1 MSATLDARIRL
12 NSAEFQ
18 GGLNRAVI
26 AANSAVQ
33 RMSAQFATL
42 QNVTS
47 FGAIG
52 VAIVGLGQKILTA
65 TISFEK
71 YKRQL
76 ALTTGGVESAAKK
89 FKELQAIASQPGL
102 DLASAVDAQ
111 IRLKEIGYTSDEAT
125 KHIQV
130 LAKNI
135 AAFGGGGEELKG
147 VILAFSQISS
157 KGQVFA
163 EEINQIAE
171 RLPTVRRLMKDAF
184 GTSNAEEIQ
193 KMGVSAREFTDKM
206 INGMQNAQPVAEGLT
221 EELAKIKLII
231 ESVFADES
239 GIMSAGFK
247 MAREA
252 LEKLIEAHGVYV
264 TAYTGFFVGEERMKE
279 LAYATDFAAR
289 MQEKLNDSNADR
301 QKKEDDAAAAAKKKK
316 QFEEQ
321 HTKAMLA
328 AISARERIMS
338 MSSKTFETDQEK
350 LKIVEEELSKISDQ
364 ETLLEA
370 LEKARE
376 KNLTLTETE
385 IARTNMLL
393 GLLEQKKT
401 LEESIINAKAAALKK
416 EVQREMMS
424 PQQRR
429 QADRQARAEGRA
441 AKRILNRDLNEEVN
455 KQWKE
460 AEKRGMG
467 DPIKEAG
474 KQALKREVAKQKAA
488 EAEAIAKEAGMTLK
502 KIYTVLQGLATA

>member
-47 FGAIG
+47 FGLIG
-52 VAIVGLGQKILTA
+52 TAVLGLGQKILTA

-76 ALTTGGVESAAKK
+76 AITSGGAEAAAKK
-89 FKELQAIASQPGL
+89 FKELQVIASQPGL

-125 KHIQV
+125 KHIQT
-130 LAKNI
+130 LARNI
-135 AAFGGGGEELKG
+135 AAFGGGGEEMKG

-171 RLPTVRRLMKDAF
+171 RLPTVRRLMKEAF

-206 INGMQNAQPVAEGLT
+206 IAGMESAQPVVSGLA
-221 EELAKIKLII
+221 EELSKIKVIMDG
-231 ESVFADES
+231 VFADES
-239 GIMSAGFK
+239 GTFAGAMSLFRNELEHLIK
-247 MAREA
+247 FHTFIVDMANVFIHGSKAMNEMAEA
-252 LEKLIEAHGVYV
+252 TE
-264 TAYTGFFVGEERMKE
+264 
-279 LAYATDFAAR
+279 FAAR
-289 MQEKLNDSNADR
+289 KQEELTDAQAKT
-301 QKKEDDAAAAAKKKK
+301 QKEEDDAAAAAKKKK

-321 HTKAMLA
+321 HTRALLA
-328 AISARERIMS
+328 AVSARERVMS
-338 MSSKTFETDQEK
+338 MSAKTFETDEEK

-364 ETLLEA
+364 EILLEA
-370 LEKARE
+370 LGKARE
-376 KNLTLTETE
+376 NNLSLTETE

-460 AEKRGMG
+460 AEKRGMR
-467 DPIKEAG
+467 DPIKKAG
-474 KQALKREVAKQKAA
+474 KEALKREVAKQKAA

-502 KIYTVLQGLATA
+502 QIYTVLQGLATA